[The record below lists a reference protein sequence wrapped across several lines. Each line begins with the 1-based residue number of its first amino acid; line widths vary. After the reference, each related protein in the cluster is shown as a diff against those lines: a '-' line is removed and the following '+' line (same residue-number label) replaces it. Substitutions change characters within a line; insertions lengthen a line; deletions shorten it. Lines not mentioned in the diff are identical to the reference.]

1 MIGLPYAA
9 RQALQNLDRTIGEK
23 PRGRSLTARGERG
36 KTNLTGNHAILGHP
50 KGEARDY
57 KSLRR
62 ARFEGLTIGLE

>member
-1 MIGLPYAA
+1 MVGLPNAA
-9 RQALQNLDRTIGEK
+9 RQALQNLNTTIGER
-23 PRGRSLTARGERG
+23 PRGRSLAARGERD
-36 KTNLTGNHAILGHP
+36 KTISQGITALGRP

>member
-1 MIGLPYAA
+1 MVGLPYAA

-23 PRGRSLTARGERG
+23 PRGRHS
-36 KTNLTGNHAILGHP
+36 NHGIFGHP
-50 KGEARDY
+50 KGQAKDY